1 MVVAQVHA
9 VEFGAEHDLEDLPVV
24 LAACD
29 IFVRPSLIE
38 GMGSAFVEAFAAG
51 LPIIATPVGGIPDLV
66 KDGVNGFLF
75 KVGNIEQLAEKL
87 RTLLSNK
94 EMAVEMGRK
103 GKELIQSQF
112 SNEKYIQNYLQMI
125 NQ

>member
-1 MVVAQVHA
+1 MALQK
-9 VEFGAEHDLEDLPVV
+9 PV
-24 LAACD
+24 
-29 IFVRPSLIE
+29 
-38 GMGSAFVEAFAAG
+38 
-51 LPIIATPVGGIPDLV
+51 IASNVGGIPDLV